1 LSPDGLQQ
9 SPSPAYSLALGW
21 GVANARG
28 AEHSRDGVP
37 LVKIKWLNFCP
48 FYLKLYIYNK
58 KQTKNKKLKQ
68 QTNKNKNKQTKTKT
82 KTKTK
87 TTNNK
92 RRLRKRIED
101 LFINIYIIKK
111 RLKPTLLGCSLLAV
125 LSPP

>member
-1 LSPDGLQQ
+1 VGE
-9 SPSPAYSLALGW
+9 G
-21 GVANARG
+21 GG

-82 KTKTK
+82 KNNQQQKEANKTY
-87 TTNNK
+87 
-92 RRLRKRIED
+92 RGP
-101 LFINIYIIKK
+101 F
-111 RLKPTLLGCSLLAV
+111 
-125 LSPP
+125 